1 MKSSVKHVLLAVLF
15 GFISIDGA
23 HGIDVPKYTIG
34 EKCTNEYDPEKPK
47 NIFCLTQSV
56 AKKEG
61 KFFNNSGVDIPAG
74 TPVSIVSKEFSDQ
87 IRITS
92 LNQDKKIIGVT
103 KNTIPN
109 KSFGLVKLGDG
120 NPDCVYD
127 MLDGD
132 PDCNLIS
139 NFDTSKYKKDQIL
152 YVSNDGSVTNVK
164 PKKAITVG
172 RVNWVSRA
180 DPESF
185 NLQIGEIKVSEIS
198 TWQNYALAGESC
210 GLLSDIEIAPDL
222 TCVEDDDGN
231 FILESK
237 FPKKSLGDLLYE
249 KTGFAPD
256 ATSWMLIISVV
267 FLIGLIIST
276 VWNSRRSKIENLASA
291 VLGILILG
299 FGIFAVVAL
308 IVNVIEPYLRGNPVD
323 FSKKVLGIPQYF
335 YLVPMMIATILRNSG
350 KK

>member
-1 MKSSVKHVLLAVLF
+1 MKSLVKHVLLALLF
-15 GFISIDGA
+15 GVIIIDGA
-23 HGIDVPKYTIG
+23 HGVDVPKYTIG

-47 NIFCLTQSV
+47 NIFCLTQSM

-61 KFFNNSGVDIPAG
+61 KFFNNSGVEIPAG
-74 TPVSIVSKEFSDQ
+74 TPVSIVSKESPDQ

-92 LNQDKKIIGVT
+92 LNRDKEIIGIT
-103 KNTIPN
+103 KHAIPN
-109 KSFGLVKLGDG
+109 KSAGLVKLGDG
-120 NPDCVYD
+120 DPDCVYD

-139 NFDTSKYKKDQIL
+139 NFDTSRYKKDQIL
-152 YVSNDGSVTNVK
+152 YVSADGGITNVK
-164 PKKAITVG
+164 PIKAITVG
-172 RVNWVSRA
+172 RVNWVSEA

-185 NLQIGEIKVSEIS
+185 NLRIGEIKVSEIK

-210 GLLSDIEIAPDL
+210 GLLSEIEIAPDL
-222 TCVEDDDGN
+222 NCVEDDDGN
-231 FILESK
+231 YILESK
-237 FPKKSLGDLLYE
+237 FPRKSLGDVLYE

-256 ATSWMLIISVV
+256 ATSWMLIISVL

-276 VWNSRRSKIENLASA
+276 VWNSRRSKTENLASA

-308 IVNVIEPYLRGNPVD
+308 IVNVIEPYFSGNPVD

-335 YLVPMMIATILRNSG
+335 YLLPVMIATILRNSG